1 MHAASR
7 EIPSFEHIISTL
19 RLHALHVVIIVP
31 WTLRKKCSN
40 VFPISESEPEEMTS
54 APSTVDIQAIED
66 VETTSL
72 MHEEPV
78 VANGT
83 KKIVRHYEGINPEVE
98 AELKKVIEELEAKGG
113 ENLIVNH

>member
-1 MHAASR
+1 MG
-7 EIPSFEHIISTL
+7 TL
-19 RLHALHVVIIVP
+19 
-31 WTLRKKCSN
+31 TGSN
-40 VFPISESEPEEMTS
+40 SPGQEVHFHSHNPESEPEEMTS